1 MTPAEPRRP
10 GRLER
15 MPAGPELIALMV
27 VVLGVSLLPSTWW
40 AAGTAVAVAVLAYAA
55 AQLGDGLMGLR
66 RLAGQVRSVRWV
78 MLFTLV
84 SQLVLLGPE
93 PAVANTARVTAA
105 IAIAG
110 LLVLTTSMT
119 ALLDG
124 IERGLRPLRRF
135 GVDTERISL
144 LLTVTAGTVP
154 VLGRLAADVREAQRA
169 QAAFDAVEERGH
181 RGREDEQAGDGDR
194 RARCQVTAEAAT
206 PRSRCPRAARA
217 GSPRACRA
225 SIHP

>member
-1 MTPAEPRRP
+1 MTPTGPRRP

-40 AAGTAVAVAVLAYAA
+40 GAGTAVAVAVVAFAV
-55 AQLGDGLMGLR
+55 AQLGDGLLGMR
-66 RLAGQVRSVRWV
+66 RLAGQVRAVRWL

-93 PAVANTARVTAA
+93 PAVANTARVTSA

-119 ALLDG
+119 ELLGG
-124 IERGLRPLRRF
+124 IERGLGPLRRL

-154 VLGRLAADVREAQRA
+154 VLARLASEVREAQRA
-169 QAAFDAVEERGH
+169 RGARPGLRTFVVPFLVLSLKHADQLGDALTARGV
-181 RGREDEQAGDGDR
+181 R
-194 RARCQVTAEAAT
+194 
-206 PRSRCPRAARA
+206 
-217 GSPRACRA
+217 
-225 SIHP
+225 

>member
-1 MTPAEPRRP
+1 MTPTGTRRP

-40 AAGTAVAVAVLAYAA
+40 GAGTAIAVAVAAFAV
-55 AQLGDGLMGLR
+55 AQLGDGLLGMRL
-66 RLAGQVRSVRWV
+66 LAGQVRAVRWL

-93 PAVANTARVTAA
+93 PAVANTARVTSA

-119 ALLDG
+119 ELLDG
-124 IERGLRPLRRF
+124 IERGLGPLRRL

-154 VLGRLAADVREAQRA
+154 VLARLAGEVREAQRA
-169 QAAFDAVEERGH
+169 RGARPGLRTSVVPFLVLSLKHADQLGDALTARGV
-181 RGREDEQAGDGDR
+181 R
-194 RARCQVTAEAAT
+194 
-206 PRSRCPRAARA
+206 
-217 GSPRACRA
+217 
-225 SIHP
+225 